1 MSEAPYVLDGLHH
14 HAHQTDLRIVEHYTD
29 TAGATDHV
37 FGLCHLLGYR
47 FAPRIKDLKDRKLHV
62 VDKAGAWPLLEPL
75 IGDAVETAAILRQWT
90 ELMRLKASIETGAVV
105 PSVILR
111 KLAAAGSGNVLS
123 RALRALGRIER
134 TLFTLQWL
142 SDPALRRRSHAG
154 LNKGEASN
162 ALRRAVFFHRQGEI
176 RDRTFENQSFRA
188 SGLSL
193 ITAAI
198 VHWNTVYLDRAV
210 RQLRSQGADISD
222 DLLSHVAPLGW
233 EHIGLIGDYV
243 WPQANLATSFRSL
256 HDVRSTFQSQAA

>member
-1 MSEAPYVLDGLHH
+1 M
-14 HAHQTDLRIVEHYTD
+14 
-29 TAGATDHV
+29 
-37 FGLCHLLGYR
+37 
-47 FAPRIKDLKDRKLHV
+47 
-62 VDKAGAWPLLEPL
+62 
-75 IGDAVETAAILRQWT
+75 
-90 ELMRLKASIETGAVV
+90 VV

-111 KLAAAGSGNVLS
+111 KLAAAGSGNALS

-142 SDPALRRRSHAG
+142 SDPDLRQRSHAG

-198 VHWNTVYLDRAV
+198 VHWNTVYLERVVQHLRAQDV
-210 RQLRSQGADISD
+210 TIPD
-222 DLLSHVAPLGW
+222 DLLAHVAPLGW
-233 EHIGLIGDYV
+233 EHIALTGDYV
-243 WPQANLATSFRSL
+243 WADGNAISDFRPLRAVPAAFLA
-256 HDVRSTFQSQAA
+256 QAA